1 MSQLVLTSPREFFVD
16 RVETALDRLK
26 FQPLPLSRNYLVDL
40 LQHYMFSSNL
50 FPTDEES
57 GKTRRET
64 LAEMFLK
71 AQGSPAPV
79 RADLLKKLG
88 DTSLYISGFFGD
100 SLSRK
105 IVDIDYYADM
115 GGVAYGALASSA
127 ADETISQVYG
137 EFSASFTGFVDVLT
151 YISQESMIQ
160 SNEDLLK
167 LYNRYVTTGSR
178 LAEEQLKEKGLLN
191 PELTKV
197 KIHKM

>member
-1 MSQLVLTSPREFFVD
+1 MSQLVMTSPREFFVD
-16 RVETALDRLK
+16 RVEMALERLK

-50 FPTDEES
+50 FSTDEES
-57 GKTRRET
+57 GKSRRET
-64 LAEMFLK
+64 LAELYLK
-71 AQGSPAPV
+71 AQNSPHPV

-100 SLSRK
+100 SLAHK
-105 IVDIDYYADM
+105 IVDIDYYVDM

-127 ADETISQVYG
+127 ADETISQVY
-137 EFSASFTGFVDVLT
+137 EEYSANFTGFVDVLT

-160 SNEDLLK
+160 TNEDLLK

-178 LAEEQLKEKGLLN
+178 LAEEQLKEKGLLSAD
-191 PELTKV
+191 LTKV
-197 KIHKM
+197 KTHKM